1 MRLLVLVLAVFL
13 SGYAHSKS
21 DDSGQIF
28 IDQSTAR
35 PPKATTA
42 VSAGDDDD
50 DASGS
55 GVLSDESGSG
65 SGTDETPTAD
75 VTVYTPSR
83 KPPKKTTEKP
93 TDVHTPKPTELHT
106 EKSTENNEVPAE
118 KGTKKPTTEGNNSV
132 DDDEGYMVGGGVGN
146 SKQEKEDEPDSK
158 AVSKKPYQVLTV
170 EVIAAIVVGA
180 VCAIILIAFLVYRLR
195 KRDEGSYAL
204 TDGGFNDTYKLR
216 GEGKEAFV

>member
-13 SGYAHSKS
+13 SGYAHCKS

-28 IDQSTAR
+28 IDTLPQSTAR
-35 PPKATTA
+35 PPKPTTA
-42 VSAGDDDD
+42 VSGGDDDEI
-50 DASGS
+50 SGS
-55 GVLSDESGSG
+55 GDPVMSDESGTSGG
-65 SGTDETPTAD
+65 SGTDEPPTTVD
-75 VTVYTPSR
+75 VTVVTPSR
-83 KPPKKTTEKP
+83 SVSKKKTA
-93 TDVHTPKPTELHT
+93 KPTEVT
-106 EKSTENNEVPAE
+106 EKSTKNNELPEIATTLE
-118 KGTKKPTTEGNNSV
+118 PQTKGTGKPTDNNSV
-132 DDDEGYMVGGGVGN
+132 DEMFGGGVG
-146 SKQEKEDEPDSK
+146 KQAKEPDSK
-158 AVSKKPYQVLTV
+158 AVAKQPYQVLTV